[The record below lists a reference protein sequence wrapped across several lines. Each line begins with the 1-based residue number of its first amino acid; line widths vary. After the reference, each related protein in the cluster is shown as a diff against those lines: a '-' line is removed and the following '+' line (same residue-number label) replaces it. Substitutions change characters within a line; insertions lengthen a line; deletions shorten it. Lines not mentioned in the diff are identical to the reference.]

1 MNGIKLLTPDPAL
14 GVAEMPVIG
23 KDGRIP
29 GSIADDGVWG
39 AFDIELSFFEPAEPD
54 AAAAFTA
61 AETFWESR
69 IPGYRVPEAAGV
81 IDLESLEIYVS
92 FADLDGVGGVLG
104 SAGAFG
110 TVRAGAFLLP
120 TSGTMTFDTADV
132 ERMINQGSFE
142 AVVRHEM
149 AHVMGFSDF
158 FWADAGAVSG
168 TGEDT
173 TYTGAFA
180 LAAYREEF
188 DPSAEFVPVAGL
200 INGRVRPGTSYS
212 HWDEALFANHEAI
225 TGNTRNPELMTG
237 FLTID
242 GAYVSD
248 TTLASFADLGY
259 AVGADLA
266 DGAGDTVGQD
276 PASAGEIAVGT
287 SLAGMLEMPGD
298 RDWFAVALEAGARYA
313 FALTGVAGGGG
324 TLGDPLLR
332 LVDAG
337 GGVIASNDDTET
349 VDSRLVFTA
358 PSDGVLYLSAGAFAD
373 AGAGSY
379 TLSAELLPPLE
390 INADP
395 VAAPDAARIAHGG
408 TALIDVLANDSDA
421 DGGALF
427 LDAVV
432 GAPAHG
438 TARIEAG
445 RLVYAADPGFAGAD
459 SLTYR
464 AADGAGGSDTAEVAL
479 EVLAAPAL
487 PVGVVRG
494 SPEPDL
500 LVPRQGSVYLGGA
513 GPDTFLLSRALEP
526 GELSLIEGDGADSV
540 EILSGLEILQS
551 RFLPDAVELVFD
563 SAAVVRVTEA
573 SGLAFEIGA
582 NATTAT
588 EGATLDLAGL
598 AELFGTTLPEAGET
612 IGGPLV
618 VPEAEEIAAMGDM
631 LEFF

>member
-1 MNGIKLLTPDPAL
+1 MDGIKLLTPNPAL

-39 AFDIELSFFEPAEPD
+39 AFDIELTFFDPADPD
-54 AAAAFTA
+54 VGAAFAAA
-61 AETFWESR
+61 ESFWEAR

-81 IDLESLEIYVS
+81 TGLASLEIFVS
-92 FADLDGVGGVLG
+92 VTAIDGPGGVLG

-110 TVRAGAFLLP
+110 TARAGEFLLP
-120 TSGTMTFDTADV
+120 TSGTMTFDEADV
-132 ERMINQGSFE
+132 ARMIDQGSFE

-173 TYTGAFA
+173 SYTGAFA
-180 LAAYREEF
+180 LAAYRQEF
-188 DPSAEFVPVAGL
+188 DPDAAFVPVEGL
-200 INGRVRPGTSYS
+200 INGTVRPGTSYA
-212 HWDEALFANHEAI
+212 HWDEELFANHRAI
-225 TGNTRNPELMTG
+225 TGNSRNPELMTG
-237 FLTID
+237 FLQTD
-242 GAYVSD
+242 GLYVSD
-248 TTLASFADLGY
+248 TTIASFADLGY
-259 AVGADLA
+259 AVALDVSG
-266 DGAGDTVGQD
+266 GAGDTVGED
-276 PASAGEIAVGT
+276 PASAGALAIGAELTGT
-287 SLAGMLEMPGD
+287 LDLPGD

-332 LVDAG
+332 LVDAA

-358 PSDGVLYLSAGAFAD
+358 PADGVLYLSAGAFAD
-373 AGAGSY
+373 AGTGSY

-395 VAAPDAARIAHGG
+395 VAAPDAARVAHGG
-408 TALIDVLANDSDA
+408 TARIDVLANDSDA
-421 DGGALF
+421 DGGALS

-432 GAPAHG
+432 SGPAHG

-445 RLVYAADPGFAGAD
+445 QLVYDAEPGFAGTD

-464 AADGAGGSDTAEVAL
+464 VADGAGGSDTAEVAL
-479 EVLAAPAL
+479 EVLAAPAM

-500 LVPRQGSVYLGGA
+500 LVPRQGAAYLGGA

-526 GELSLIEGDGADSV
+526 GELSLIEADGADRV
-540 EILSGLEILQS
+540 EIQSGLEVLQS
-551 RFLPDAVELVFD
+551 RFLPDSVELVFD
-563 SAAVVRVTEA
+563 TGAVVRLSEA
-573 SGLAFEIGA
+573 TALVFEIGA
-582 NATTAT
+582 NSTTAT
-588 EGATLDLAGL
+588 DGAALDLAGL
-598 AELFGTTLPEAGET
+598 ADLLGATLPEAGEA

-618 VPEAEEIAAMGDM
+618 VPEADEIAALADM
-631 LEFF
+631 ADLV